1 MQDGVNKTNITENQ
15 DRVPQYKTM
24 AKVCAKA
31 PRAAIYCKLFFQVE
45 KTKARII
52 IVRNS
57 FWEIFECLS

>member
-1 MQDGVNKTNITENQ
+1 MVSTKQISQEIKIVSLN
-15 DRVPQYKTM
+15 KTM

-31 PRAAIYCKLFFQVE
+31 PFAATYCKLFFQVE

-57 FWEIFECLS
+57 FWEIIECLS